1 MQKIIQHILTAPCQL
16 SRKTFWEIDHIFSYS
31 QEVCS
36 FCSHPLNPKPIVFF
50 TFYKLANCL
59 IASQIRIMWTILPP
73 TAENEITFFYPH
85 LCNGN
90 ETEQYYL
97 VPPLDTSQTMS
108 MGRRNPTEVSNWI
121 CFTTQ
126 NLLEYANEIK
136 TNPRSIYSTQ
146 FTSFRCHYQLHFFL
160 TVVVVAELLV
170 KSMHFKI
177 KIDKKR
183 KYIRWTT
190 HMMSYLSL
198 LWDHL
203 FIIFHGF

>member
-1 MQKIIQHILTAPCQL
+1 MKEGADTQAYLMEHSRGAVHDCYLQKCLCQTCKKIIQHILTAPCQL

-36 FCSHPLNPKPIVFF
+36 FCTHPLNPKPIVFF

-108 MGRRNPTEVSNWI
+108 MGRRNPTEVSN
-121 CFTTQ
+121 
-126 NLLEYANEIK
+126 
-136 TNPRSIYSTQ
+136 
-146 FTSFRCHYQLHFFL
+146 
-160 TVVVVAELLV
+160 
-170 KSMHFKI
+170 
-177 KIDKKR
+177 
-183 KYIRWTT
+183 
-190 HMMSYLSL
+190 
-198 LWDHL
+198 
-203 FIIFHGF
+203 

>member
-1 MQKIIQHILTAPCQL
+1 MTEVSICLNERGCRHTGVFDGTQPRCRSWLLFTEVFMSDMQKIIQHILTAPCQL

-90 ETEQYYL
+90 ETEQCYL

-108 MGRRNPTEVSNWI
+108 MGRRNPTEVSN
-121 CFTTQ
+121 
-126 NLLEYANEIK
+126 
-136 TNPRSIYSTQ
+136 
-146 FTSFRCHYQLHFFL
+146 
-160 TVVVVAELLV
+160 
-170 KSMHFKI
+170 
-177 KIDKKR
+177 
-183 KYIRWTT
+183 
-190 HMMSYLSL
+190 
-198 LWDHL
+198 
-203 FIIFHGF
+203 

>member
-1 MQKIIQHILTAPCQL
+1 
-16 SRKTFWEIDHIFSYS
+16 
-31 QEVCS
+31 
-36 FCSHPLNPKPIVFF
+36 
-50 TFYKLANCL
+50 
-59 IASQIRIMWTILPP
+59 MWTILPP

-183 KYIRWTT
+183 KYFRWTT

-203 FIIFHGF
+203 FIIFHGFYTDTLEMGFPKENACSTASFILFLLLPKLKPMCLEVDVGSPIF